1 MRTQLI
7 TLLALILMLV
17 SCHSTK
23 TTTQTDTQQA
33 QTTIV
38 YRDRVT
44 ERTDSVYLHDS
55 VFIKQQD
62 SIVYEY
68 HYRDRYRDR
77 IVLQHDTLLVADT
90 ITLREQK
97 TITIS
102 QRLTAWQKIKIGLT
116 GALLLIA
123 AIGIAYVVRWIIK
136 KYRK

>member
-1 MRTQLI
+1 
-7 TLLALILMLV
+7 
-17 SCHSTK
+17 
-23 TTTQTDTQQA
+23 
-33 QTTIV
+33 
-38 YRDRVT
+38 
-44 ERTDSVYLHDS
+44 
-55 VFIKQQD
+55 
-62 SIVYEY
+62 
-68 HYRDRYRDR
+68 
-77 IVLQHDTLLVADT
+77 LLVADT